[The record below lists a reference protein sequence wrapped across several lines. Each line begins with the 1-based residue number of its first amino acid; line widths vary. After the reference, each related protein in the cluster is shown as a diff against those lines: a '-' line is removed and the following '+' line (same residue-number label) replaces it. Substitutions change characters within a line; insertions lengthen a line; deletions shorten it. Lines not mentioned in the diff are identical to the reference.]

1 MIRLVAISQLIK
13 TIDQNNM
20 DVGILRWCPA
30 DVTVYNDGKK
40 SIESQ
45 FESVVKN
52 NTQFTDTQLQK
63 LSENLYPEVK
73 VETDVVGKDG
83 VSVTSHCWSIE

>member
-1 MIRLVAISQLIK
+1 VAISQLIK

-30 DVTVYNDGKK
+30 DINSYNDAKK

-52 NTQFTDTQLQK
+52 NAQFTDTELQK
-63 LSENLYPEVK
+63 LSENLYPDVK